1 MSFLSENLR
10 PFRRS
15 RAETPCEWLVEPL
28 RSRPEFSVRRTFGCW
43 SFYLG
48 EKNVLL
54 YVPAGD
60 EDGEGILIPTS
71 PEFHASLIAEF
82 PGLAPHDFLKKW
94 LCLGANADDYEE
106 TAAAIVRLILRG
118 DPRVGV
124 PVPSAPAE
132 EKNAVPA
139 AEKKRRGVPA
149 RQSRSG
155 AKFLQRSDVSRSA
168 AKASAKRA
176 PMTSCA
182 FPS

>member
-124 PVPSAPAE
+124 PGSIRSRRRKKTPFPRLKKGAALPRGKAEAGRNFFSAPTFRAAPR
-132 EKNAVPA
+132 KLPRNA
-139 AEKKRRGVPA
+139 RR
-149 RQSRSG
+149 
-155 AKFLQRSDVSRSA
+155 
-168 AKASAKRA
+168 
-176 PMTSCA
+176 
-182 FPS
+182 

>member
-15 RAETPCEWLVEPL
+15 RAETPCEWLIEPL

-106 TAAAIVRLILRG
+106 TAAAIVDGDGVATEVTLVGTTETNSLEHKISNESPVGRAIIGHAAGETVEVVTPSGKTRLYTITNITR
-118 DPRVGV
+118 
-124 PVPSAPAE
+124 
-132 EKNAVPA
+132 
-139 AEKKRRGVPA
+139 
-149 RQSRSG
+149 
-155 AKFLQRSDVSRSA
+155 
-168 AKASAKRA
+168 
-176 PMTSCA
+176 
-182 FPS
+182 